1 MTVDNARQFI
11 EMLEHDTSL
20 QTQYT
25 ISSPN
30 TTEAVV
36 DFASGKGYMFTKDD
50 LVRALKGMP
59 DSRVAQELRQRVR

>member
-11 EMLEHDTSL
+11 ELLEHDTSL
-20 QTQYT
+20 QTQFT
-25 ISSPN
+25 IASPN

-50 LVRALKGMP
+50 LLNALKSLP
-59 DSRVAQELRQRVR
+59 DSRIAQELRQRVR